1 MSLASDAIGIRFLS
15 KPRLRR
21 AVHTALAGL
30 MSLSFIIGFYPT
42 PAQAQFIS
50 FIRDAE
56 TEELL
61 RDYARPIFKAAG
73 LDTQDIAV
81 HIVKDAGFNAF
92 VVDGRN
98 MFINYGTLMK
108 SATPNQVIG
117 VVAHETGHIAGGH
130 LAGLRQ
136 AATGAR
142 TAALMAQIL
151 GILVLGAG
159 VAAGAG
165 GDVGAAGAGILYGG
179 QSAAQRTLLSYR
191 RGQESS
197 ADQAAVRYL
206 NATRQSTKGMLQTF
220 EYFADQGLTSLQYA
234 DPYLQSH
241 PMPNQRIVQLRDLAH
256 DSPYFNAKDSPR
268 LQLRHDLVRAKLS
281 GFLDNPQIVFNR
293 YPKSNGSLPSRY
305 ARTIASC
312 RMSGADACLPSMKAL
327 VAEQPDNPYFWELI
341 GEFMIRWGR
350 AEEAVPPLRKA
361 VKLAPKESL
370 TRIMLAQALLGG
382 SESARHADEAIGHLR
397 KALVKEKT
405 HSLGYRLL
413 SQAYGRKQQIAQ
425 ADLASAQSSLF
436 SNDMKRAKAF
446 ATRAKTKFKRGSPG
460 WLKADDI
467 INYQPPSH

>member
-1 MSLASDAIGIRFLS
+1 MLHRAIASIRFRS
-15 KPRLRR
+15 KAQLHR
-21 AVHTALAGL
+21 AAHTALTGL
-30 MSLSFIIGFYPT
+30 LALSFVVGFYPA
-42 PAQAQFIS
+42 PAQAQYIS

-56 TEELL
+56 TEQLL

-73 LDTQDIAV
+73 LDTQEIDV

-108 SATPNQVIG
+108 SQTPNQVIG
-117 VVAHETGHIAGGH
+117 VIAHETGHIAGGH

-151 GILVLGAG
+151 GVLVLGAG

-206 NATRQSTKGMLQTF
+206 NATQQSTNGMLKTF

-241 PMPNQRIVQLRDLAH
+241 PMPQQRIIQLRDMARA
-256 DSPYFNAKDSPR
+256 SPYFNTKDSEL

-293 YPKSNGSLPSRY
+293 YPKSNGSLPARY

-312 RMSGADACLPSMKAL
+312 RMSGADACLPSMRAL

-350 AEEAVPPLRKA
+350 ASEAVPPLRKA
-361 VKLAPKESL
+361 VQLAPKESL

-382 SESARHADEAIGHLR
+382 GDSARHADEAIGHLR
-397 KALVKEKT
+397 KALVKERT
-405 HSLGYRLL
+405 HALGYRLL
-413 SQAYGRKQQIAQ
+413 SQAYGRKQLIAQ

-467 INYQPPSH
+467 INYQPPSR